1 MTAEVRQQ
9 RIQLRE
15 VALGEPPPTASGH
28 HLAESGLS
36 RDSDII
42 GTELGRRLAQQLGI
56 EVKADAVSRGRH
68 DAASRRL
75 RVSTV
80 PKRGG
85 GP

>member
-1 MTAEVRQQ
+1 VTAEVRQQ

-15 VALGEPPPTASGH
+15 VALSEPPPTASGH
-28 HLAESGLS
+28 HLAESGLD
-36 RDSDII
+36 RVSDAI
-42 GTELGRRLAQQLGI
+42 GAELGRSLAQQLGI
-56 EVKADAVSRGRH
+56 EVEADAVSHGRH